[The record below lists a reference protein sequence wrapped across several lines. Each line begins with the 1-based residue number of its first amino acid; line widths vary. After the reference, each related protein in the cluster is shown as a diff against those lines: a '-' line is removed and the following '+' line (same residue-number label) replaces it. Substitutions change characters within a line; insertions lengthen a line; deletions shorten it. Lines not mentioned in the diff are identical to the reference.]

1 MHSFFIRL
9 RNEEGNVMV
18 IAFVLL
24 VVMTLIGI
32 FATRSAQVDL
42 LVAYNEVPYRQNFY
56 IAEGGVNRE
65 AAELGTASPGNVRSY
80 SDETF
85 TNRSFLDNAYTYSYN
100 VRYLGDY
107 VPPKGYGLDWRR
119 YDYEVRTRAG
129 GTSAS
134 GEVNVAAR
142 YYKTGPKTD

>member
-56 IAEGGVNRE
+56 IAEGGVNAKRLNWERQVRE
-65 AAELGTASPGNVRSY
+65 T
-80 SDETF
+80 
-85 TNRSFLDNAYTYSYN
+85 
-100 VRYLGDY
+100 
-107 VPPKGYGLDWRR
+107 
-119 YDYEVRTRAG
+119 
-129 GTSAS
+129 
-134 GEVNVAAR
+134 
-142 YYKTGPKTD
+142 